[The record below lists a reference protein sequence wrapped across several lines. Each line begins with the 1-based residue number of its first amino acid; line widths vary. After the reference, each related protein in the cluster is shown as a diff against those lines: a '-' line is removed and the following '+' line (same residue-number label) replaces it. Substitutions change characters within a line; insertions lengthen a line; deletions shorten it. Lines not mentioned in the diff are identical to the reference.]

1 MNYDVE
7 QIKKLLKSRL
17 NEKRFYHSLCVA
29 DMAKELSLVYG
40 EDADKAYFAGLIHD
54 IMRNETEENMC
65 NYIKENKIVL
75 DDVTSSSVVLWHAV
89 LGADY
94 INRFLGVTDS
104 DIINAVRYHTT
115 GRLNMSL
122 LEKIIFLA
130 DCSSAD
136 RNYHNVDEIRAVIKN
151 NMNRAMYEVL
161 DFTVNDLKNKGLTV
175 HPDTLDAYEEFN
187 SFKY

>member
-1 MNYDVE
+1 MINIDE
-7 QIKKLLKSRL
+7 LKALLKDRL

-29 DMAKELSLVYG
+29 DAAKELAEIYG
-40 EDADKAYFAGLIHD
+40 EDTEKAYFSGLIHD
-54 IMRNETEENMC
+54 IMRNSTQDEMNE
-65 NYIKENKIVL
+65 YIEKYAVEL
-75 DDVTSSSVVLWHAV
+75 DDVTKNSTVLWHAV

-94 INRFLGVTDS
+94 INRILGVNDQ

-115 GRLNMSL
+115 SRYNSSL

-136 RNYHNVDEIRAVIKN
+136 RNYWNVDDIRKIIRTDINK
-151 NMNRAMYEVL
+151 AMYEVL
-161 DFTVNDLKNKGLTV
+161 DYTVNDIKNKGLTV
-175 HPDTLDAYEEFN
+175 HPDTLAAYEEFN